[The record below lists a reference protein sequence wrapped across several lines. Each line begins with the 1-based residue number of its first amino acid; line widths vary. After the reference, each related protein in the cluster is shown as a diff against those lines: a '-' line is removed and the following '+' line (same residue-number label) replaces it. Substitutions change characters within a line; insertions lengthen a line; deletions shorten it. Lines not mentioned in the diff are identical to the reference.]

1 MVLPRAPVVLGLA
14 GGWQRRLH
22 GNPPEM
28 EGERPQDASNGGGE
42 EEVRLRGVDDYL
54 WKNVQRNLRATWL
67 LLVAGHLRCEG
78 GTIISAP
85 ARI

>member
-1 MVLPRAPVVLGLA
+1 VVK
-14 GGWQRRLH
+14 
-22 GNPPEM
+22 M
-28 EGERPQDASNGGGE
+28 
-42 EEVRLRGVDDYL
+42 YL

>member
-1 MVLPRAPVVLGLA
+1 MAGAVAGRAHACFGVFGTSAVAVGSLA
-14 GGWQRRLH
+14 FIV
-22 GNPPEM
+22 
-28 EGERPQDASNGGGE
+28 AAC
-42 EEVRLRGVDDYL
+42 YL